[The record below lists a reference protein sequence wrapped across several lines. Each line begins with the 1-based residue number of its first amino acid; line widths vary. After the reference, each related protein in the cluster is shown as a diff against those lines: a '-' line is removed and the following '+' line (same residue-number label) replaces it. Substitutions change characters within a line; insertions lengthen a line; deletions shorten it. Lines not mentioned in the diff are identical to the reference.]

1 MLALNRKRHSSINE
15 ETVNK
20 REKKDPSER
29 INDYENSDNET
40 NTDRDTYF
48 RTLVGNFFI
57 VGFEGT
63 TVTKEISILISKYH
77 VSSIILS
84 GKNFINASQA
94 KSLIQDLQTIAKKSG
109 YKYPLIFVID
119 EEGGM
124 LNSLFDGDYV
134 TQFPGAM
141 SMGAAGITD
150 LAYKVYRA
158 MAKEL
163 KSIGFSMYL
172 GPVLD
177 ILKNTSNTFIQQ
189 MIGVRAYGY
198 DLKSTLKLGEVAAKA
213 FKDEGVLNCGKHF
226 PGYGSATI
234 NSNFELPMIFE
245 SADQLFEFNLV
256 PYIELIKE
264 NLLDSVLVGGCA
276 VPGVNN
282 NDLHACLSPTIV
294 TNILREKL
302 QFNGVVISECLLL
315 EALDRNFGVV
325 QGCISAFSVGCD
337 LIMLCSNFDIQKQ
350 AIMALKSVIEDQLIS
365 PTIVNKSLERIQNL
379 QQKLPSWEE
388 VLTTQFLTPDIL
400 AYHKLLSK
408 KAYEKSI
415 TLIRDA
421 GMPISK
427 YLRAGVE
434 NENTVLMLTPL
445 ISPLYETVDSN
456 GVKTHINSIV
466 SHDYGNLNLNYGE
479 DVFIKLGELLSS
491 YKPGYKVLHTSY
503 NSNGLTSFHEE
514 LILRSKVILFF
525 CAETTNNLY
534 QVGVSKH
541 VSMLCNSMA
550 NKKNSLGRSLG
561 GKKMIIIS
569 VASPTDFLYDINLGG
584 SPTGYICT
592 YDYTINAL
600 CNLPKILFGDFKATG
615 KIPGLSTHVLQ
626 NGIVQ
631 NSDNKHRKHSWLVET
646 FSYKRDW
653 ENLIN
658 LLKNNNYL
666 DYSVKDTSLTSL
678 KRLLFDTE
686 NHRSFVVRNTS
697 SNTILGISSAWVYS
711 SSDLQV
717 DGKKLNVANLMFL
730 LVDKNKRNISIG
742 NHLYSK
748 TIKYLFEE
756 RACGKIYLGRNFPK
770 FTIVNDLLLN
780 FTEENNK
787 ALNFF
792 KSLGCDFSGETAIP
806 EVKGRSSIKPTNPF
820 TIGVENSSRISVNT
834 LLAGSMKMNKGD
846 VNGQAD
852 YQAQEYPLELK
863 NDSPSS
869 GGTFGGGRV
878 EFLPSNELSKLHD
891 EFTYRLLNRTLKR
904 QIRYLMRLD
913 DISSWQVAENLVRQL
928 QVVGIMF
935 DICKNPGDIL
945 SSQKGKHS
953 SSNSYSSESDLYNN
967 DDVSQLTEFANN
979 SYEVYLELYKDFCS
993 QNDDTQYFDGS
1004 GNLDI
1009 IVALEPTKRYV
1020 VGSLVVFNGKSKFS
1034 KFYPCLESLG
1044 SEKLTN
1050 QNEYACITGHFI
1062 DPLYTTLSEV
1072 FKLGLICTALMYVKG
1087 QYRNCSECFITDID
1101 EKQIRSLH
1109 DNGFKTVE
1117 KYYNYYSVIS
1127 EE

>member
-1 MLALNRKRHSSINE
+1 MLALNRKRHNNTKDNSA
-15 ETVNK
+15 NK
-20 REKKDPSER
+20 REKKHEAHQ
-29 INDYENSDNET
+29 IEENENSGSDTNE
-40 NTDRDTYF
+40 RDKYF
-48 RTLVGNFFI
+48 RKLIGNFFI

-63 TVTKEISILISKYH
+63 SVNTEISTLISKYH
-77 VSSIILS
+77 VSSIILA
-84 GKNFINASQA
+84 GRNFVNASQA
-94 KSLIQDLQTIAKKSG
+94 KNLIKGLQVLAKKSG
-109 YKYPLIFVID
+109 YKYPIIFVID

-141 SMGAAGITD
+141 SMGAAGSTD

-189 MIGVRAYGY
+189 MIGVRSYGY
-198 DLKSTLKLGEVAAKA
+198 DAEFAVKMGKVAAKA
-213 FKDEGVLNCGKHF
+213 FRDENMSNCGKHF

-234 NSNFELPMIFE
+234 NSNFELPMISE
-245 SADQLFEFNLV
+245 SEEQLFESSLV
-256 PYIELIKE
+256 PYMELFKE
-264 NLLDSVLVGGCA
+264 DVLDSVLVGGCA
-276 VPGVNN
+276 VPAVNN

-302 QFNGVVISECLLL
+302 GFNGVVISECLLL
-315 EALDRNFGVV
+315 EALDRNFGVF

-337 LIMLCSNFDIQKQ
+337 LIMLCSNFDTQNQ
-350 AIMALKSVIEDQLIS
+350 AIMALKSVVEDQLIS
-365 PTIVNKSLERIQNL
+365 PSIVNKSLERIQNL
-379 QQKLPSWEE
+379 QKRLPSWEE
-388 VLTTQFLTPDIL
+388 VITTGFLTPDIL
-400 AYHKLLSK
+400 TYHKLLSK
-408 KAYEKSI
+408 KTYEKSI
-415 TLIRDA
+415 TIIRDS
-421 GMPISK
+421 GLPISK
-427 YLRAGVE
+427 YLMANVE
-434 NENTVLMLTPL
+434 NENTILLLTPL
-445 ISPLYETVDSN
+445 ISPLYETVNTD
-456 GVKTHINSIV
+456 GVKTHINSLV

-479 DVFIKLGELLSS
+479 DVFIKLGELLAS
-491 YKPGYKVLHTSY
+491 YKPGYKVFHTSY
-503 NSNGLTSFHEE
+503 NSNGLTSFHEN
-514 LILRSKVILFF
+514 LILKSKVILFF

-541 VSMLCNSMA
+541 VLMLCNSMTT
-550 NKKNSLGRSLG
+550 KIKNSGRSFG
-561 GKKMIIIS
+561 SKKMIIIS

-615 KIPGLSTHVLQ
+615 KIPGISTNALL
-626 NGIVQ
+626 NGTVQ
-631 NSDNKHRKHSWLVET
+631 NTDNKHRNHSWLVEV
-646 FSYKRDW
+646 FNYKRDW
-653 ENLIN
+653 ENLVN

-666 DYSVKDTSLTSL
+666 DYSVMETSLTSL
-678 KRLLFDTE
+678 KRIFFDTK

-697 SNTILGISSAWVYS
+697 SNTILGISSVWVYS
-711 SSDLQV
+711 DTNISDG
-717 DGKKLNVANLMFL
+717 GKKANVANLMLL
-730 LVDKNKRNISIG
+730 LVDRNKRNISIG

-748 TIKYLFEE
+748 SVKYLFEE
-756 RACGKIYLGRNFPK
+756 RACSKIYLGRNFPK
-770 FTIVNDLLLN
+770 LTVVNDLLLN

-792 KSLGCDFSGETAIP
+792 KSFGCDFSGETVISEIKSRSAI
-806 EVKGRSSIKPTNPF
+806 KNTSPF
-820 TIGVENSSRISVNT
+820 TIGVDNSSRISVNT
-834 LLAGSMKMNKGD
+834 LLADSMKINKEGNKQSNSQSFD
-846 VNGQAD
+846 TTF
-852 YQAQEYPLELK
+852 ELK
-863 NDSPSS
+863 INGINGSS
-869 GGTFGGGRV
+869 F
-878 EFLPSNELSKLHD
+878 SNENINFIQSDALRRIHE
-891 EFTYRLLNRTLKR
+891 EFTARLLNRTLKR
-904 QIRYLMRLD
+904 QVRYLMRLD

-945 SSQKGKHS
+945 SSQKGKN
-953 SSNSYSSESDLYNN
+953 SNSISLSNESDIYDN
-967 DDVSQLTEFANN
+967 DDISQLTEFANN
-979 SYEVYLELYKDFCS
+979 SYEVYLELFNDFCL
-993 QNDDTQYFDGS
+993 NDADKQYFDGS

-1034 KFYPCLESLG
+1034 KFYPFLESQG
-1044 SEKLTN
+1044 NGQRKSAHEF
-1050 QNEYACITGHFI
+1050 ACITGHFI

-1117 KYYNYYSVIS
+1117 KYCNYYSVIS